1 MTAAELERL
10 ACEQRRLLLA
20 IARRRARTHQ
30 DAEDAVQQALAIAFR
45 HRERIAPQSALA
57 YVGVIAQHEASR
69 LRRQT
74 ERLRSLDEPLHADSP
89 TSAHELIAD
98 DRTTDLDALI
108 DARDALGQIKPD
120 QARALMARALGWR
133 YREICD
139 AFAWTYTKTNRCL
152 TEGRAALRERL
163 GD

>member
-10 ACEQRRLLLA
+10 VAEQRRLLLM
-20 IARRRARTHQ
+20 IARRRAGSDQ
-30 DAEDAVQQALAIAFR
+30 DAEDAVQQALAIAFT
-45 HRERIAPQSALA
+45 HRERIRPQTALA
-57 YVGVIAQHEASR
+57 YIGVVAQHEASR

-74 ERLRSLDEPLHADSP
+74 ERLRSLDQPLHADSP
-89 TSAHELIAD
+89 TNAHDLIAE
-98 DRTTDLDALI
+98 DRTMDLDALI

-120 QARALMARALGWR
+120 EARALMARALGWR
-133 YREICD
+133 YREIGD

-163 GD
+163 SG

>member
-10 ACEQRRLLLA
+10 ACEQRRLLLT
-20 IARRRARTHQ
+20 IARRRARSDQ
-30 DAEDAVQQALAIAFR
+30 DAEDAVQQALAIAFTHPEHIR
-45 HRERIAPQSALA
+45 PQTALA
-57 YVGVIAQHEASR
+57 YVAVIAQHEASR
-69 LRRQT
+69 LRRQA
-74 ERLRSLDEPLHADSP
+74 ERLRSLDQPLHADSP
-89 TSAHELIAD
+89 ATAHDLIAE
-98 DRTTDLDALI
+98 DRTVDVDALI

-120 QARALMARALGWR
+120 QARALIARALGWR

-152 TEGRAALRERL
+152 TEGRQAVRQRL